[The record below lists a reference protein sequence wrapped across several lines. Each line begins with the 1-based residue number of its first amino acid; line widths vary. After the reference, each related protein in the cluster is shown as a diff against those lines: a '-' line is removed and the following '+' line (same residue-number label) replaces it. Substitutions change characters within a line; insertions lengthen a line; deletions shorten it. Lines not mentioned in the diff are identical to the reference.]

1 MTLIQ
6 LTFNLTLRNS
16 IVTTQSQDVDFTDEG
31 GMENLPKLISK
42 LIEKEEKDLPS
53 WIKNEI
59 KITKNSSTAD
69 EMRSHLRHI
78 VLPHSL
84 HSYEQLRTELL
95 KIDAKN
101 DSKNDS
107 KNNDKNNE
115 KNDFINEKEI
125 ETVKIESTENSVEKP
140 AIIELSSDLNMLSSI
155 SSITTADKKNIK
167 KVRDFFCKIK
177 SGSEE
182 GKNKSQKIKRQMFMC
197 YNLIQLEFIFP
208 VVFFSPLWLLFF
220 IENKI
225 TNHQIV
231 HFCTHKAFISIFG
244 RTNDRF
250 ATYIETGIYNQT
262 ITCLFLKFINQSPVF
277 WIGFLVNGL
286 NTSREINVCY

>member
-6 LTFNLTLRNS
+6 LTFNLTLKNS

-31 GMENLPKLISK
+31 GMENLPQLISK

-95 KIDAKN
+95 KNDAKN
-101 DSKNDS
+101 DSKNT
-107 KNNDKNNE
+107 DKNEKNE

-182 GKNKSQKIKRQMFMC
+182 GKNK
-197 YNLIQLEFIFP
+197 N
-208 VVFFSPLWLLFF
+208 
-220 IENKI
+220 
-225 TNHQIV
+225 
-231 HFCTHKAFISIFG
+231 
-244 RTNDRF
+244 
-250 ATYIETGIYNQT
+250 
-262 ITCLFLKFINQSPVF
+262 
-277 WIGFLVNGL
+277 
-286 NTSREINVCY
+286 